1 VFVGKVMVNR
11 MSTQTLG
18 VVCVEMCRG
27 GVEVVGD
34 SDMCVQNGPSPCEYC
49 IWKSEN
55 GIGCVQDVVH

>member
-1 VFVGKVMVNR
+1 

-34 SDMCVQNGPSPCEYC
+34 SDMCVQNGLSPCEYC